1 MAYRWNRPLRPAG
14 LALLAGMGLALALPG
29 VALASEPRPA
39 DGDVISPLG
48 NYLAGRYAR
57 ALHDTPVAAEY
68 YENALRM
75 DPSNEIIMEQAFLL
89 DAASGKWDR
98 AFELARQ
105 LLKNEETDRLAHFVL
120 ATRAAREGSAR
131 EAERNFDASAK
142 GPLIWELTTR
152 LSKAWVQQSDGRT
165 GEAIKTLDDMKKAE
179 WSRFFQ
185 RYHRGLI
192 ADLGG
197 RTKLAEASFAE
208 AFEKSPRTL
217 RIADA
222 YARHLVNAGKADRA
236 KAILKQHISQTSGH
250 PIARDLLARIE
261 AGEKPP
267 LLVTTAA
274 EGLAEVLYGI
284 GDALADEGGTE
295 MGTIFLQLAL
305 YLKPQFPLVFQ
316 SLGEVFDR
324 NKKYEAAI
332 EMYDRVP
339 GESPLALNAQIRKAY
354 DLNSLDRPDESKA
367 LLDKLI
373 AAHPSETRP
382 IEAAGIILRARK
394 RYEES
399 AGYYSRAIAMLET
412 PGKNDWSLFY
422 ARGVCHER
430 MKEWPKA
437 EADFKEAM
445 KLNPDEPLILNYLG
459 YSWIDQGINIKEGL
473 ELVRKAVKLKPDD
486 GYFVDSLGWAHYKL
500 RDYKL
505 AVEHLERAV
514 ELRPDDPV
522 INDHLGDAYW
532 HVDRKIEAEFQWS
545 QSLTLDPEP
554 EEAAVT
560 REKLKAGLPVDE
572 RKAAAQ
578 AEKSGAAPKS
588 GN

>member
-1 MAYRWNRPLRPAG
+1 MSHQHIMKSLGLSAAG
-14 LALLAGMGLALALPG
+14 LALAALWMT
-29 VALASEPRPA
+29 ASAAPSTDPKPI
-39 DGDVISPLG
+39 DTISPLG

-57 ALHDTPVAAEY
+57 SLHDTPAAAEY
-68 YENALRM
+68 YSNALRM
-75 DPSNEIIMEQAFLL
+75 DPRNEIIMEQAFLL
-89 DAASGKWDR
+89 ESAAGNWPR
-98 AFELARQ
+98 AFDLAKN

-120 ATRAAREGSAR
+120 AAKAAKEGNAKQ
-131 EAERNFDASAK
+131 AERNFDASSK

-152 LSKAWVQQSDGRT
+152 LAKAWVQQSDGRT
-165 GEAIKTLDDMKKAE
+165 NEALKTLDDMKKAE

-197 RTKLAEASFAE
+197 RTKLAEKSFAE

-222 YARHLVNAGKADRA
+222 YARHLVNSGNVERA
-236 KAILKQHISQTSGH
+236 KEILKLHISQTTGH

-267 LLVTTAA
+267 LLIKAA
-274 EGLAEVLYGI
+274 SEGLAEVLYGI

-295 MGTIFLQLAL
+295 MGTVFLQLAL
-305 YLKPQFPLVFQ
+305 YLKPQFPLVHQ
-316 SLGEVFDR
+316 SLGEVYDTS
-324 NKKYEAAI
+324 KKYEAAI
-332 EMYDRVP
+332 EAYNRVP
-339 GESPLALNAQIRKAY
+339 ADSPLAMSAEIRKAY
-354 DLNSLDRPDESKA
+354 DVNSLDKPDEAKA

-373 AAHPSETRP
+373 EAKPKETRP
-382 IEAAGIILRARK
+382 LEAAGIIMRARK

-399 AGYYSRAIAMLET
+399 AGYYSRAIDLLET
-412 PGKNDWSLFY
+412 PKKSDWSLYY
-422 ARGVCHER
+422 ARGVCRER
-430 MKEWPKA
+430 MQQWPKA
-437 EADFKEAM
+437 EADFKEAL

-459 YSWIDQGINIKEGL
+459 YSWIDQGINVKEGL

-486 GYFVDSLGWAHYKL
+486 GYFVDSLGWAFYRL
-500 RDYKL
+500 GEYAQ

-532 HVDRKIEAEFQWS
+532 RVDRKLEAEYQWS
-545 QSLTLDPEP
+545 QSLTLEP
-554 EEAAVT
+554 EEDEAKLTKA
-560 REKLKAGLPVDE
+560 KLKDGLPADE

-578 AEKSGAAPKS
+578 AEKSGTAPKS